1 MKTYKRIQNFQLK
14 NPYINSIILNE
25 KPNQTVHFELFSSV
39 YFSFLK
45 KLSLVNF
52 FFI

>member
-25 KPNQTVHFELFSSV
+25 KPNQTVHF
-39 YFSFLK
+39 
-45 KLSLVNF
+45 KLLSPAHF
-52 FFI
+52 FFKKTQFS